1 MRNTLALCWA
11 LLSLCVAAA
20 DASVGA
26 AEPVDMFIGTEGL
39 GHVSPAACSP
49 FGAVQAEP
57 DTSSSSEKYVGDWA
71 HTSGYQHGDEWHFYI
86 IE

>member
-1 MRNTLALCWA
+1 MCWA

-26 AEPVDMFIGTEGL
+26 AEPVDVFIGTEGL
-39 GHVSPAACSP
+39 GHVSPAACAP
-49 FGAVQAEP
+49 FGAVQAGP

-71 HTSGYQHGDEWHFYI
+71 HPRTVEWWRDHPEAFR
-86 IE
+86 